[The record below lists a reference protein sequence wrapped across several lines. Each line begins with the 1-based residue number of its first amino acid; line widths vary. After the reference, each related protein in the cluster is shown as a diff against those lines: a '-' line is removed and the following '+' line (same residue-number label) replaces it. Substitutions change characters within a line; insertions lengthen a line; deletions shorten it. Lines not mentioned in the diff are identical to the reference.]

1 MLFTY
6 VRKSSHFV
14 WKIVDYQVQ
23 SVDELLLLYHS
34 CIPLFHLFHLVLSTQ
49 VKVLPPDWMS
59 WAIWL
64 WTPHPSSPSPPP
76 GISIPRAA
84 CQTPQPPE
92 IPLNFPTWLGT
103 PGKNVSIKNAFTL
116 FYNAKVIV
124 SAIKREKNHFHTN
137 HQVDFNNYFLAVKTC
152 SRKA

>member
-1 MLFTY
+1 MQVVTFCLENCWL
-6 VRKSSHFV
+6 SSSICGWTLIALSFLHSSLSFISFGV
-14 WKIVDYQVQ
+14 INLSQ
-23 SVDELLLLYHS
+23 STSTRLNA
-34 CIPLFHLFHLVLSTQ
+34 LSN
-49 VKVLPPDWMS
+49 LALD
-59 WAIWL
+59 
-64 WTPHPSSPSPPP
+64 SPSLLPLPLP

-124 SAIKREKNHFHTN
+124 SAIKREKNHFHTK

-152 SRKA
+152 SKKA